1 MLHLRRSDFGVAG
14 VACSTGP
21 RSSPRPF
28 RYRHGQNPSGD
39 LATNNSRH
47 VSGVQAV
54 WDAETQ
60 KRNAS
65 PAEIPQ
71 SAEPSDSPFVTAPVS
86 FMTFVSRHFRA
97 HAEFQ
102 GVVLSR

>member
-1 MLHLRRSDFGVAG
+1 VLHLRRSDLEVAG

-21 RSSPRPF
+21 RF

-39 LATNNSRH
+39 FATNNSRH

>member
-1 MLHLRRSDFGVAG
+1 MFYRSQVQPTSVPVPPWAESQRRFCD
-14 VACSTGP
+14 
-21 RSSPRPF
+21 
-28 RYRHGQNPSGD
+28 D
-39 LATNNSRH
+39 NSRH

>member
-1 MLHLRRSDFGVAG
+1 MLHLRRSDSGSQASHVLP
-14 VACSTGP
+14 VPGP
-21 RSSPRPF
+21 AQRPF

-39 LATNNSRH
+39 FATNNSRH